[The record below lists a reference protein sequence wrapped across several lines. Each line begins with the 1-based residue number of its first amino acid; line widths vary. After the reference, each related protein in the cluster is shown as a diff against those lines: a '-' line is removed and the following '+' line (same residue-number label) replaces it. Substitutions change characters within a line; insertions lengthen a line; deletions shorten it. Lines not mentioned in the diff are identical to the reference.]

1 MRAGS
6 RSAVA
11 RDLAFVG
18 ARVVDGTGS
27 SARANVTVVVRNGLI
42 TTVGESDPPADCHV
56 IDLAGRTLLPGL
68 IDAHAH
74 VSSLGNVPDELRAY
88 GLVKAMSDLLE
99 AGITTVRDLGAYCDS
114 LWRLRDA
121 ALLGLCRAPRL
132 VLCGQ
137 VISATCA
144 GAKSFPGMYREANG
158 VAEIRRAV
166 REQASAGADVIKVM
180 STGALTVPGEDIG
193 PPQLRRE
200 EMVALVEEAHRLGLP
215 VAAHAEGAD
224 GIRFSVEA
232 GADTIEHGEEGH
244 LVPDALATMAE
255 RGTILVP
262 TLSVFDYVAES
273 DAYPGWMR
281 DRARRLGESARL
293 TIQAA
298 RKEGVAIAM
307 GADAPPQGANAQE
320 LVRLTD
326 AGLTGLEALTAAT
339 GISARACGV
348 DGLVGT
354 VEPGKKAD
362 LVVVDGDPL
371 SDLAI
376 LSAPRR
382 LWLVLQDGVATA
394 GYGALRCPDIS

>member
-1 MRAGS
+1 
-6 RSAVA
+6 VA

-27 SARANVTVVVRNGLI
+27 SARASATVVLRNGLI
-42 TTVGESDPPADCHV
+42 TAVGESDPPADCHV
-56 IDLAGRTLLPGL
+56 IDLAGMTLLPGL
-68 IDAHAH
+68 IDAHVH
-74 VSSLGNVPDELRAY
+74 VTSVGNVPDELRTY
-88 GLVKAMSDLLE
+88 GLVQAMSDLLE
-99 AGITTVRDLGAYCDS
+99 AGITTVRDLGAYGDS
-114 LWRLRDA
+114 VWRLRDA

-144 GAKSFPGMYREANG
+144 GAQAFPGMYREANG
-158 VAEIRRAV
+158 VAEIRWAV

-180 STGALTVPGEDIG
+180 STGALTVAGEDIG

-215 VAAHAEGAD
+215 VASHAEGAD
-224 GIRFSVEA
+224 GIRLSVEA

-244 LVPDALATMAE
+244 LVPDALAAMAE

-262 TLSVFDYVAES
+262 TLSVFDHVAES

-326 AGLTGLEALTAAT
+326 AGLTGLEAVTAAT

-362 LVVVDGDPL
+362 LIVVDGDPL

-394 GYGALRCPDIS
+394 GYGAAQVP

>member
-1 MRAGS
+1 M
-6 RSAVA
+6 A

-27 SARANVTVVVRNGLI
+27 PPRESVTVVLRNGLI
-42 TTVGESDPPADCHV
+42 TSVGESDPPADCHV
-56 IDLAGRTLLPGL
+56 IDLEGKTLLPGL

-74 VSSLGNVPDELRAY
+74 LTSLGKLPDELRAY

-99 AGITTVRDLGAYCDS
+99 AGITTVRDLGAYGDS
-114 LWRLRDA
+114 VRLLRDA
-121 ALLGLCRAPRL
+121 ALRGLFKAPRL

-144 GAKSFPGMYREANG
+144 GAKAFPGMYREANG
-158 VAEIRRAV
+158 VDEIRAAV

-180 STGALTVPGEDIG
+180 STGALTVAGEDIG

-215 VAAHAEGAD
+215 VASHAEGAD
-224 GIRFSVEA
+224 GIRLTVEA
-232 GADTIEHGEEGH
+232 GADTIEHGEEGY
-244 LVPDALATMAE
+244 LVPEALAAMAE
-255 RGTILVP
+255 SGAIFVP
-262 TLSVFDYVAES
+262 TLSVFDHVAES
-273 DAYPGWMR
+273 DAYPSWMR
-281 DRARRLGESARL
+281 ERARRLGESARL
-293 TIQAA
+293 TVQAA

-326 AGLTGLEALTAAT
+326 AGLTGIEALTAAT
-339 GISARACGV
+339 GISARACRV

-362 LVVVDGDPL
+362 LIVVDGDPV

-376 LSAPRR
+376 LSDPQCM
-382 LWLVLQDGVATA
+382 WLVLQDGVATA
-394 GYGALRCPDIS
+394 GYGATQVP

>member
-1 MRAGS
+1 M
-6 RSAVA
+6 
-11 RDLAFVG
+11 
-18 ARVVDGTGS
+18 
-27 SARANVTVVVRNGLI
+27 
-42 TTVGESDPPADCHV
+42 
-56 IDLAGRTLLPGL
+56 TLLPGL
-68 IDAHAH
+68 IDAHVH
-74 VSSLGNVPDELRAY
+74 VTSVGDVPDELRTY
-88 GLVKAMSDLLE
+88 GLVQAMSDLLE
-99 AGITTVRDLGAYCDS
+99 AGITTVRDLGAYGDS
-114 LWRLRDA
+114 VWRLRDA
-121 ALLGLCRAPRL
+121 AQRGLCRAPRL

-144 GAKSFPGMYREANG
+144 GAKAFPGMYREANG
-158 VAEIRRAV
+158 VAEIRWAV

-180 STGALTVPGEDIG
+180 STGALTVAGEDIG

-215 VAAHAEGAD
+215 VASHAEGAD
-224 GIRFSVEA
+224 GIRLSVEA

-244 LVPDALATMAE
+244 LVPDALAAMAE

-262 TLSVFDYVAES
+262 TLSVFDHVAES

-326 AGLTGLEALTAAT
+326 AGLTGLEAVTAAT

-362 LVVVDGDPL
+362 LIVVDGDPL

-394 GYGALRCPDIS
+394 GYGAAQVP

>member
-1 MRAGS
+1 M
-6 RSAVA
+6 
-11 RDLAFVG
+11 
-18 ARVVDGTGS
+18 VDGTGS
-27 SARANVTVVVRNGLI
+27 SARASVTVVLRNGLI
-42 TTVGESDPPADCHV
+42 TSVGEADPPADCHV
-56 IDLAGRTLLPGL
+56 IDLAGMTLLPGL

-74 VSSLGNVPDELRAY
+74 VTSLGNVPDELRAY
-88 GLVKAMSDLLE
+88 GLVKAMSDLVE
-99 AGITTVRDLGAYCDS
+99 AGITTVRDLGAYGDS
-114 LWRLRDA
+114 VWRLRDA
-121 ALLGLCRAPRL
+121 AVRGLCRAPRL

-144 GAKSFPGMYREANG
+144 GAKAFPGMYREASG

-180 STGALTVPGEDIG
+180 STGALTVAGEDIG

-215 VAAHAEGAD
+215 VASHAEGAD
-224 GIRFSVEA
+224 GIRLSVEA
-232 GADTIEHGEEGH
+232 GADTVEHGEEGH
-244 LVPDALATMAE
+244 LVPDALAAMAE
-255 RGTILVP
+255 RGAILVP
-262 TLSVFDYVAES
+262 TLSVFDHVAQS
-273 DAYPGWMR
+273 DAYQGWMR

-293 TIQAA
+293 TVQAA

-326 AGLTGLEALTAAT
+326 AGLTGLEALNAAT

-348 DGLVGT
+348 GGLVGT

-362 LVVVDGDPL
+362 LIVVDGDPL

-394 GYGALRCPDIS
+394 GYGATQVP

>member
-1 MRAGS
+1 M
-6 RSAVA
+6 
-11 RDLAFVG
+11 
-18 ARVVDGTGS
+18 VDGTGS
-27 SARANVTVVVRNGLI
+27 SARASVTVVLRNGLI
-42 TTVGESDPPADCHV
+42 TAVGESDPPADCHV
-56 IDLAGRTLLPGL
+56 IDLAGMTLLPGL

-74 VSSLGNVPDELRAY
+74 VTSLGDVPDELRAY
-88 GLVKAMSDLLE
+88 GLVQAMSDLLE
-99 AGITTVRDLGAYCDS
+99 AGITTVRDLGAYGDS
-114 LWRLRDA
+114 VWRLRDA

-144 GAKSFPGMYREANG
+144 GAKAFPGMYREANG
-158 VAEIRRAV
+158 VAEIRWAV

-180 STGALTVPGEDIG
+180 STGALTVAGEDIG

-215 VAAHAEGAD
+215 VASHAEGAD
-224 GIRFSVEA
+224 GIRLSVEA

-244 LVPDALATMAE
+244 LVPDALAAMAE

-262 TLSVFDYVAES
+262 TLSVFDQVAQS

-326 AGLTGLEALTAAT
+326 AGLTGLEALSAAT

-362 LVVVDGDPL
+362 LIVVDGDPL

-394 GYGALRCPDIS
+394 GYGAAHVP